1 MIIQKMI
8 WAHLH
13 KTSLMSVFFLLL
25 SLCFPMVPSFRD
37 FLSKNQE
44 LLQKLSEKNEE
55 NLQLVE
61 VLNALFFM
69 PFGRLHNYARTLLK
83 LATCFE
89 VVGWLFYL

>member
-1 MIIQKMI
+1 M
-8 WAHLH
+8 AL
-13 KTSLMSVFFLLL
+13 
-25 SLCFPMVPSFRD
+25 SFRD

-89 VVGWLFYL
+89 VVSCLWYLYLNKYAHETYGLEVTV